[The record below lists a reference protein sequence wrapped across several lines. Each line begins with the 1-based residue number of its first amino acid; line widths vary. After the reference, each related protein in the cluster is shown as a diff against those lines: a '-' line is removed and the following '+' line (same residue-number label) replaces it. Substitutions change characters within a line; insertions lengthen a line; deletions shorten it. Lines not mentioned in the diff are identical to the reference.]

1 MAWAGSVQVFLNVLF
16 VNVYNK
22 MFILQMSLS
31 RFAWLLATTLLPG
44 LTSLPLGTVHY
55 VDEKGK
61 TTRVASTDSSV
72 QTLFYIEKKEAL
84 VVVTQNLLLS
94 LYAVRPEGEA
104 EEVMKVGGTAGGR
117 LRPGP
122 GLT

>member
-1 MAWAGSVQVFLNVLF
+1 
-16 VNVYNK
+16 

-31 RFAWLLATTLLPG
+31 RFAWLLATMLLSG
-44 LTSLPLGTVHY
+44 LTPLPLGTVHY

-61 TTRVASTDSSV
+61 TTQVASTESSV

-117 LRPGP
+117 RQVAARPRP
-122 GLT
+122 HLTSPRRQSCPLALPP